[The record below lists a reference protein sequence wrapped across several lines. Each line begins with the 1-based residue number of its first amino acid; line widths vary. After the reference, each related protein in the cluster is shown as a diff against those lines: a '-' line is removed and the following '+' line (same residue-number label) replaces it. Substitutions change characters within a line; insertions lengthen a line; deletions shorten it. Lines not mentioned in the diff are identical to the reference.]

1 MFKIGKI
8 ISTGKYKYRLKQTDY
23 NGNFAYHNLEGVIKI
38 GVPKKFEL
46 SQNYPNPFNPAT
58 KIDFNLPYDSRV
70 SLKLY
75 DISGREVMTLVNEQK
90 PAGFYTVNFNG
101 SNLAS
106 GVYFYR
112 IVVGDP
118 EGSGQ
123 AFTDIKKLMLIK

>member
-1 MFKIGKI
+1 
-8 ISTGKYKYRLKQTDY
+8 
-23 NGNFAYHNLEGVIKI
+23 
-38 GVPKKFEL
+38 
-46 SQNYPNPFNPAT
+46 
-58 KIDFNLPYDSRV
+58 
-70 SLKLY
+70 LKLY

>member
-1 MFKIGKI
+1 
-8 ISTGKYKYRLKQTDY
+8 
-23 NGNFAYHNLEGVIKI
+23 
-38 GVPKKFEL
+38 
-46 SQNYPNPFNPAT
+46 
-58 KIDFNLPYDSRV
+58 
-70 SLKLY
+70 
-75 DISGREVMTLVNEQK
+75 MTLVNEQK